1 MNKISKTAFA
11 VALALGA
18 LSLSGCSPKQETTDS
33 SASSQAQITEAAAET
48 SVALTSGIDLEN
60 MDKKAAPQH
69 DFYIYVNGTWLDKT
83 TIPADKSNYGSFTKL
98 YDDAQENL
106 KTIILRAAAKP
117 NVEPGS
123 DEQKLGDFYNSYMDE
138 KTINEKGLSPLQPTL
153 AQINKVNSHQEVGMM
168 MAELYKKGVTGPLS
182 WYVSVD
188 AKQSDQYGVYV
199 NQSGLGLPDRD
210 YYFKEDKKSEDNR
223 QAYAKY
229 VADML
234 SLAGIQDAE
243 AAGQAVLELET
254 KLADKMWTRVQSR
267 DANARY
273 NKMDSQAFAKYMGA
287 FPWTD
292 YANTLGL
299 ETDQVIASQN
309 TYLNAF
315 GQMFDSVDVQTWKHY
330 MTIRLLSEYAPQL
343 SSDFADRQFAF
354 YGKTLRGIEQQQPRW
369 KRAVN
374 GANSVLGE
382 LLGKLYVAEHFKPEA
397 KERMEKLVQNVIKG
411 FEVGIKELEWMS
423 EETKVA
429 ALEKLAK
436 FTPKIGYPDKWTDYS
451 DLEIKED
458 DLIGNYMRYNE
469 FALNDMLNKLGGP
482 IDRTE
487 WFMTPQTVNA
497 YYSPTR
503 NEIVFP
509 AAILQPPFFN
519 LEAEDAV
526 NYGGIGAV
534 IGHEI
539 GHGFDDQGAKYDGDG
554 NLRNWW
560 TESDKEQFQAR
571 GKKLAE
577 QYSKFEPFEDE
588 FVNGELTLG
597 ENIGDLGG
605 LTIAYKAYKL
615 SLDGKPSPVLDG
627 FTGEQRVFLG
637 WAQVWRRLYR
647 DDELRNRLVTDP
659 HSPSRYRVNGVIQNM
674 PEFYQA
680 FGVKQGDGHYL
691 PEEERVKIW

>member
-1 MNKISKTAFA
+1 MNKISRLAA
-11 VALALGA
+11 SVALALGLVSVA
-18 LSLSGCSPKQETTDS
+18 GCSPEPKSSESQVTQKETKQSTK
-33 SASSQAQITEAAAET
+33 Q
-48 SVALTSGIDLEN
+48 VAKELQSGIDLEN
-60 MDKKAAPQH
+60 MSTLASPAN
-69 DFYIYVNGTWLDKT
+69 DFYMYVNGKWLDDVK
-83 TIPADKSNYGSFTKL
+83 IPADKSNYGSFTKL

-117 NVEPGS
+117 NVTPGS
-123 DEQKLGDFYNSYMDE
+123 EEQKLGDFYNSFMDE
-138 KTINEKGLSPLQPTL
+138 KTINEKGIEPLKPL
-153 AQINKVNSHQEVGMM
+153 LDKINSAESQDDVALV
-168 MAELYKKGVTGPLS
+168 MADLYKKGVDAPLV

-188 AKQSDQYGVYV
+188 AKKSDEYGVYIH
-199 NQSGLGLPDRD
+199 QSGLGLPDRD
-210 YYFKEDKKSEDNR
+210 YYFKEDAKSETNR
-223 QAYAKY
+223 QKYAKY

-234 SLAGIQDAE
+234 SFAGVENAE
-243 AAGQAVLELET
+243 AAGQAVLALET

-273 NKMDSQAFAKYMGA
+273 NKMSTVEFVEYMGS
-287 FPWTD
+287 FPWD
-292 YANTLGL
+292 KYAAAVGL
-299 ETDQVIASQN
+299 ETDEVIASQN

-315 GQMFDSVDVQTWKHY
+315 GEMFNEVDVDTWKQY
-330 MTIRLLSEYAPQL
+330 LTIRTLSEYAPKL
-343 SSDFADRQFAF
+343 ATNIADRHFDF
-354 YGKTLRGIEQQQPRW
+354 YSKTLRGIEEQQPRW
-369 KRAVN
+369 KRAVS
-374 GANSVLGE
+374 GANTVLGE
-382 LLGKLYVAEHFKPEA
+382 LLGQLYVAEHFKPEA

-411 FEVGIKELEWMS
+411 FEIGIKELEWMS

-429 ALEKLAK
+429 ALEKLSK
-436 FTPKIGYPDKWTDYS
+436 FTPKIGYPDEWRDYS
-451 DLEIKED
+451 DLVIKKD
-458 DLIGNYMRYNE
+458 DLVGNYMRYNE
-469 FALNDMLNKLGGP
+469 FALAEMLDRLGGP
-482 IDRTE
+482 IDRNE

-560 TESDKEQFQAR
+560 TESDKEQFQER
-571 GKKLAE
+571 GKKFVE
-577 QYSKFEPFEDE
+577 QYNGFEVFEGE

-615 SLDGKPSPVLDG
+615 SLDGQPSPVLDG

-637 WAQVWRRLYR
+637 WAQIWRRLYR
-647 DDELRNRLVTDP
+647 DDELRTRLVTDP
-659 HSPSRYRVNGVIQNM
+659 HSPSKYRVNGIVQNM
-674 PEFYQA
+674 PEFYEA
-680 FGVKQGDGHYL
+680 FNVKKGDAHYL
-691 PEEERVKIW
+691 PEEDRVKIW